1 MKQFLSFLFLCAV
14 CFSASSQNY
23 RYIDIQVWDS
33 QSTNA
38 VPAQGV
44 WIKVYNGTAIVK
56 SFRVYSDSSFF
67 GGYRDSIS
75 TSLVFD
81 SVVTYTF
88 DCNGNKVR
96 GIASPM
102 LPSNWYLSD
111 TLYQP
116 CPMNGY
122 AGQVGVAYTQSTT
135 QPNTI
140 DFVDN
145 SIQSGFAGNKVT
157 LYCFYGDNDSG
168 VVSSNFSHAYPAPGK
183 YYVQYGFMEN
193 DTLGKG
199 YHTQDWYRDTIEVL
213 PFAPTS
219 FCQAS
224 YWVDT
229 LNSGNNV
236 ALIYN
241 NSTPSQ
247 KDTNYTTSYHW
258 DFGDGDTSNLP
269 YPNHTYASAG
279 YYEIC
284 LTVNSQDSAGTSCTS
299 TFCDSLGIDTTGA
312 LIYKNSSFSLQVLEP
327 TIGVEEVKAIM
338 NLTLFPN
345 PVEDFVTIT
354 GLNEVEGK
362 KLDFRVYSTSGNL
375 LIQRQIENTQ
385 DAQILDLTKLQKG
398 VYVLQLSSEGKIFNY
413 RILKQ

>member
-1 MKQFLSFLFLCAV
+1 MKKALLVLMMIFGTLLG
-14 CFSASSQNY
+14 SAQTY
-23 RYIDIQVWDS
+23 HYINAGVWDNSGGVPS
-33 QSTNA
+33 QK
-38 VPAQGV
+38 VF
-44 WIKVYNGTAIVK
+44 IKVYNGTTIIRN
-56 SFRVYSDSSFF
+56 FQGYSDSTLFA
-67 GGYRDSIS
+67 GYTDSIS

-81 SVVTYTF
+81 SIVCYSF
-88 DCNGNKVR
+88 DCNGNKIR

-102 LPSNWYLSD
+102 LPNAWGIYGD
-111 TLYQP
+111 TIMQS
-116 CPMNGY
+116 CPMNSF
-122 AGQVGVAYTQSTT
+122 AGTVGLNYTQSST

-145 SIQSGFAGNKVT
+145 SIQSGLAINKVT
-157 LYCFYGDNDSG
+157 LYCFFGDNDSG
-168 VVSSNFSHAYPAPGK
+168 VVSTNFSHTYPAPGK
-183 YYVQYGFMEN
+183 YYVQYWFMEN

-269 YPNHTYASAG
+269 YPNHTYTSAG

-284 LTVNSQDSAGTSCTS
+284 LTVNSKDSAGTTCTS

-312 LIYKNSSFSLQVLEP
+312 LIYKNSSFSLQVLDP
-327 TIGVEEVKAIM
+327 TIGVEEVKTIM

-345 PVEDFVTIT
+345 PVEDFVTIS

-362 KLDFRVYSTSGNL
+362 ELDFRVYSTSGNL

-398 VYVLQLSSEGKIFNY
+398 IYVLQLSSEGKIFNY
-413 RILKQ
+413 RIVKQ